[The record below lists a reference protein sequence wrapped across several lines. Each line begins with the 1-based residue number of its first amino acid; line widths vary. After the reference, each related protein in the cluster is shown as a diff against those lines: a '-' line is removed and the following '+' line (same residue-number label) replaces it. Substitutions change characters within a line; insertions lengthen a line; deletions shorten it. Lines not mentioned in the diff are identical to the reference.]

1 MEQSKKWFYT
11 AALCSDAIILV
22 VFGTSLS
29 LILTKL
35 KFKVDATGMISLA
48 IFLGLAII
56 RLVNDIEELKI
67 GSSAISV
74 SLSIISQQLMWSS
87 LYYFTFEM
95 KMIQSVLQSQEEFDH
110 FI

>member
-11 AALCSDAIILV
+11 AALYSDAIILV
-22 VFGTSLS
+22 VFSTSLS

-35 KFKVDATGMISLA
+35 KFKVDTTGMITLS

-56 RLVNDIEELKI
+56 RMVNDLQQQKN
-67 GSSAISV
+67 GSSSISAA
-74 SLSIISQQLMWSS
+74 LNIISQQLMWCC

-95 KMIQSVLQSQEEFDH
+95 KLIQSVL
-110 FI
+110 